1 MIILYRPLNN
11 PFLISIRL
19 HWIRKIIPKEID
31 SRFRHIS
38 FKDISLI
45 TNKLP
50 GRHKAT
56 NLASEKI
63 VVTIFHLIKAKGQHI
78 HATVCQQVNEF
89 FKNIM
94 LSYKKMSKWSEEIP
108 LYLPRDCNDFALSS
122 MASNNRVTV
131 CIDIGGL
138 GSPWERLFGRSLILA
153 RVSFILG
160 VTEITSIPSNTCKAA
175 SMFPFWYSYFPNK
188 ALASCK
194 VHSSHQCCTKRNS
207 IWYEKQNQKRKW
219 KREKIIL

>member
-1 MIILYRPLNN
+1 
-11 PFLISIRL
+11 
-19 HWIRKIIPKEID
+19 
-31 SRFRHIS
+31 
-38 FKDISLI
+38 
-45 TNKLP
+45 
-50 GRHKAT
+50 
-56 NLASEKI
+56 
-63 VVTIFHLIKAKGQHI
+63 
-78 HATVCQQVNEF
+78 
-89 FKNIM
+89 M

-108 LYLPRDCNDFALSS
+108 LYLPRDCKDFALSS

-131 CIDIGGL
+131 CIDMGGL

-194 VHSSHQCCTKRNS
+194 VHSSHQCCTKQNS
-207 IWYEKQNQKRKW
+207 IRYEKLKRKRETIIYKFW
-219 KREKIIL
+219 KHRKRNVIIIIISTISTSSIWKTLALNTCSYINMHPFP